1 MGKITLE
8 VCVDS
13 VESAIAAE
21 KGGATRLEL
30 CSNLMIGGTTPT
42 RAFIQLVKEK
52 VNIPVYVLIRPR
64 FGDFCYTDLEFEA
77 IKKEVIDAKVCGA
90 DGVVI
95 GILKADGTLDKER
108 LHILCELASD
118 MHITLHRAFDVCSNP
133 LEALRCVRQLG
144 IHTILTSGQKQTC
157 VEGKELLKELVQ
169 NAGEEIEV
177 LVGSGLKA
185 ENVREMINYTGAR
198 AYHLSGK
205 KEKESQMIYR
215 HQEVS
220 MGLPILSEYVIW
232 ETEEEEIR
240 KVRRIIDLG

>member
-1 MGKITLE
+1 MILE

-21 KGGATRLEL
+21 RGGATRLEL

-42 RAFIQLVKEK
+42 RAFIQLVKEQ
-52 VNIPVYVLIRPR
+52 VSIPVYVLIRPR

-77 IKKEVIDAKVCGA
+77 IKREVIESKNLGA

-95 GILKADGTLDKER
+95 GILKPDGGLDEER
-108 LHILCELASD
+108 MQILCELAKG

-133 LEALRCVRQLG
+133 VESLATVKKLG

-157 VEGKELLKELVQ
+157 EEGKELIKELVQ
-169 NAGEEIEV
+169 VAGEEVEI
-177 LVGSGLKA
+177 LVGSGL
-185 ENVREMINYTGAR
+185 NVGNIQELIEYTGAR

-205 KEKESQMIYR
+205 REKESQMIYR

-240 KVRRIIDLG
+240 KVRTLMDLV